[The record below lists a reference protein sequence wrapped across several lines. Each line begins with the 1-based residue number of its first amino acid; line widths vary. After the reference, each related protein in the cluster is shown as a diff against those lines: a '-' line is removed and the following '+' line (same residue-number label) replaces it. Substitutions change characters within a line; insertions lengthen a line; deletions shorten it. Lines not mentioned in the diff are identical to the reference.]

1 MPSNRTRL
9 CSALSS
15 LLLGLVLSAC
25 SQDSSG
31 PAAGSPEAATGDTAP
46 LTGSVRADGSS
57 TVLPITEA
65 IAEEFQNVSTA
76 VRVTV
81 GSSGTG
87 GGFSKFMAGETDI
100 NDASRP
106 VKAEEAEK
114 GKTAGIE
121 FLEIPVAYDG
131 LSIVVNPS
139 NTFVDYL
146 TIAELKKMW
155 EPGST
160 VDSWNDIRAE
170 WPDVPLHLYGPGTD
184 SGTFDYFTETVVG
197 ATGSARPDYTASEDD
212 NILVQGVSG
221 DEGALGFFG
230 FAYYEASADKLKLV
244 PVDSG
249 KGAVAPTVTTIAD
262 GTYAPLSRPLFIY
275 VSKASAARPE
285 VRAFVEFYLDTVPAI
300 AADVG
305 YVALP
310 DDMYNAGKAAFANF

>member
-1 MPSNRTRL
+1 M
-9 CSALSS
+9 
-15 LLLGLVLSAC
+15 
-25 SQDSSG
+25 
-31 PAAGSPEAATGDTAP
+31 
-46 LTGSVRADGSS
+46 
-57 TVLPITEA
+57 
-65 IAEEFQNVSTA
+65 
-76 VRVTV
+76 TV

-87 GGFSKFMAGETDI
+87 GGFNKFMAGETDI

-106 VKAEEAEK
+106 VKSEEAEK
-114 GKTAGIE
+114 GKAAGIE

-212 NILVQGVSG
+212 NILVQGVEG

-244 PVDSG
+244 PVDGG
-249 KGAVAPTVTTIAD
+249 KGPVTPTVATIAD

-285 VRAFVEFYLDTVPAI
+285 VRAFVEFYLDTVPTI

-305 YVALP
+305 YVSLP
-310 DDMYNAGKAAFANF
+310 AEMYTSGKSAFANF